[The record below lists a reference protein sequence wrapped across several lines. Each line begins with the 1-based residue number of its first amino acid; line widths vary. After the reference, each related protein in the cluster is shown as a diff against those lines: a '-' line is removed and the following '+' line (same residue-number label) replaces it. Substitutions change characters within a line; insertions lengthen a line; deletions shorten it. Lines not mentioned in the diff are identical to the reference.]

1 MPPRA
6 IAAYVFLALVWGL
19 SFMIVLHVVSAF
31 GWAGAITF
39 RALVAG
45 TTLFALARVMGRKLD
60 FSCGW
65 GRLAI
70 LGLFTVAGQLAGI
83 AFAAPLIGTAMTSI
97 MVSAI
102 PLFSMLI
109 GRILGLEHLTPLQ
122 VTGLVMGLA
131 GIVMLVGF
139 PDAPITP
146 AFLLGC
152 GVSILGSLSAAIG
165 SLYASEKLKQAGSWE
180 MTIGSFVTGG
190 LMTLPLLWP
199 VPFNRVPGAADIGWL
214 ILLGALTSA
223 ACYVIYFRLV
233 NEIGATRAISVEFA
247 VTVVAVI
254 AGTSIL
260 GERLSLFQM
269 SGAAIIIGGCAL
281 VLGFNLTRFMKWS
294 RLPRSQPEIEQ
305 KNVNT

>member
-6 IAAYVFLALVWGL
+6 LAAYVFLALVWGL
-19 SFMIVLHVVSAF
+19 SFMIVLNVVAAF

-45 TTLFALARVMGRKLD
+45 TTLFTLARLMNRKLD
-60 FSCGW
+60 FSMGW
-65 GRLAI
+65 SKLAM

-83 AFAAPLIGTAMTSI
+83 AFAAPLIGTAMTAI

-109 GRILGLEHLTPLQ
+109 GRILGLEHLTAAQ
-122 VTGLVMGLA
+122 IAGLAMGLG

-152 GVSILGSLSAAIG
+152 GVSILGSLSAAVG

-199 VPFNRVPGAADIGWL
+199 VPFNRVPDAADIGWL

-223 ACYVIYFRLV
+223 TCYVVYFKLV

-247 VTVVAVI
+247 VTVVAVS
-254 AGTSIL
+254 AGTFFL
-260 GERLSLFQM
+260 GERLSVLQM
-269 SGAAIIIGGCAL
+269 AGAAIIIFGCAM
-281 VLGFNLTRFMKWS
+281 VLGFNPVRLLKRSRTRT
-294 RLPRSQPEIEQ
+294 SQPELEE
-305 KNVNT
+305 KVVNT

>member
-6 IAAYVFLALVWGL
+6 LAAYVFLALVWGL
-19 SFMIVLHVVSAF
+19 SFMIVLHVVAAF

-60 FSCGW
+60 FSMGW
-65 GRLAI
+65 GRLAT

-83 AFAAPLIGTAMTSI
+83 AFAAPLIGTAMTAI

-109 GRILGLEHLTPLQ
+109 GRILGLERLTALQ
-122 VTGLVMGLA
+122 IAGLVMGLA
-131 GIVMLVGF
+131 GIVLLVGF
-139 PDAPITP
+139 PDAPMTP

-152 GVSILGSLSAAIG
+152 AVSILGSLSAAIG

-233 NEIGATRAISVEFA
+233 TEIGATRAISVEFV
-247 VTVVAVI
+247 VTVVAVT
-254 AGTSIL
+254 AGTLVL
-260 GERLSLFQM
+260 GERLSLVQM
-269 SGAAIIIGGCAL
+269 TGALIIIAGCSM
-281 VLGFNLTRFMKWS
+281 VLGFNPTRLRKS
-294 RLPRSQPEIEQ
+294 SRSQRSRPEIEPN
-305 KNVNT
+305 KVNT